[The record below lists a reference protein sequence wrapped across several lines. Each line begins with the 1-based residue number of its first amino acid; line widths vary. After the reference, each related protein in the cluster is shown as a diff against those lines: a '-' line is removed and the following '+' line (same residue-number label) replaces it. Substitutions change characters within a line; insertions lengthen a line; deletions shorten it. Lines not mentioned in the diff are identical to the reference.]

1 MSWTMTEEHDMGVM
15 LKFELRVKMPHGGEQ
30 KVIVQATNRKNAEA
44 MAEAQTG
51 GKVMG
56 GRQLPS

>member
-1 MSWTMTEEHDMGVM
+1 M
-15 LKFELRVKMPHGGEQ
+15 LLTFELRVKMPHGGEQ
-30 KVIVQATNRKNAEA
+30 KIVVQATNRKNAEA